1 MIEKGGD
8 ENGFGHI
15 DRFHGRRDGR
25 ERNGFVPLQR
35 FLTRQQKK
43 EEQRD
48 AVKTKETVL
57 LFQSLKALGKLSVAN
72 SIALRDGRTNGEL
85 AAALRE
91 FEEAERQMYDYLVS
105 SHAENYSG

>member
-1 MIEKGGD
+1 MGSVISIVFTAGATVVSGMVL
-8 ENGFGHI
+8 FL
-15 DRFHGRRDGR
+15 
-25 ERNGFVPLQR
+25 LQR

-57 LFQSLKALGKLSVAN
+57 LFQSLKALGKLSMAN
-72 SIALRDGRTNGEL
+72 GIALRDGKTNGEL
-85 AAALRE
+85 TVALRE